1 MADTAG
7 RWPLLLDVTSDL
19 VYVRLHGDTELYRSG
34 YSEGALDV
42 WAERVRGGGGTP
54 ASTSA
59 CTSTTTSTRTHRSTR
74 SAWPGG
80 SASARLRVPVS
91 DPPSSVPCMTQ
102 NSSGTPDASDV
113 PDPSTWRTGD
123 EPPTQ
128 RQRAYLET
136 LAQEAGEQLPD
147 DLTKAEASDKI
158 DELRQETGRE

>member
-1 MADTAG
+1 M
-7 RWPLLLDVTSDL
+7 
-19 VYVRLHGDTELYRSG
+19 RLSMRSG
-34 YSEGALDV
+34 
-42 WAERVRGGGGTP
+42 
-54 ASTSA
+54 
-59 CTSTTTSTRTHRSTR
+59 
-74 SAWPGG
+74 WPGA

-102 NSSGTPDASDV
+102 NSSNTLESSDV

-136 LAQEAGEQLPD
+136 LAKEAGEELPG